1 MASRMK
7 KAITQVELK
16 KILHYDSH
24 TGAFTWLVGGKGR
37 SGIGTVA
44 GTQNK
49 ENGYS
54 QITVNCRIYLSHRLA
69 WLYMKGYFP
78 EHDIDH
84 KDQVKDNNKWSN
96 LREST
101 QGCNRRNIGNQNNN
115 TSGVKGVCWYRA
127 KGKWVVQIDI
137 NKKHKNI
144 GRFSD
149 FADAVCMRLATEQC
163 LGWEKSEANSPAYLW
178 VRENVQKPY

>member
-1 MASRMK
+1 MTPK
-7 KAITQVELK
+7 KKQIITQVELK
-16 KILHYDSH
+16 RLLHYDPI
-24 TGAFTWLVGGKGR
+24 TGFFTRRVRTANRTKVGD
-37 SGIGTVA
+37 VA
-44 GTQNK
+44 GWLTK
-49 ENGYS
+49 KGYIRMEINGKK
-54 QITVNCRIYLSHRLA
+54 YLAHRLV
-69 WLYMKGYFP
+69 WLYVHGYLP
-78 EHDIDH
+78 ENEIDH
-84 KDQVKDNNKWSN
+84 KNQIKNDNRISN